1 VGSHLG
7 KSLFILAESTRLF
20 LRLFIGSQKV
30 ELIKM
35 HILIVEDEAKLLAAL
50 REGLESEGYSVSVA
64 SSGEEGFFLISN
76 QSFELLI
83 LDVMLPGRDGIEI
96 LTALRKRGFSVPVLF
111 LTSKDAVED
120 RVRGL
125 EAGADDYLVKPFAFS
140 ELVARI
146 RALSRRAQRVDAVNR
161 LKLAD
166 LEMDIT
172 GHSVIRENRELV
184 LTAREFELLEYL
196 LRHQG
201 RIVSREMLARDV
213 WKENARHT
221 PLDSV
226 IDVHIGRLRRKV
238 DEPFKVKLLH
248 TVRGVGFVVREDA
261 A

>member
-1 VGSHLG
+1 MPKKNGPV
-7 KSLFILAESTRLF
+7 KMNIL
-20 LRLFIGSQKV
+20 V
-30 ELIKM
+30 
-35 HILIVEDEAKLLAAL
+35 VEDEAKLSSAI
-50 REGLESEGYSVSVA
+50 RKGLECERYSVSVA
-64 SSGEEGFFLISN
+64 STGEEGFFLISN
-76 QSFELLI
+76 QKFDLLV
-83 LDVMLPGRDGIEI
+83 LDVMLPGRDGLEI
-96 LTALRKRGFSVPVLF
+96 LTALRRRGLSVPVLF

-120 RVRGL
+120 RVKGL

-146 RALSRRAQRVDAVNR
+146 RALTRRSQRVEDILR

-172 GHSVIRENRELV
+172 GHSVTRENRELF

-201 RIVSREMLARDV
+201 RVVSREMLARDV
-213 WKENARHT
+213 WKESARHT
-221 PLDSV
+221 PLDNV
-226 IDVHIGRLRRKV
+226 IDVHIARLRRKV

-261 A
+261 T